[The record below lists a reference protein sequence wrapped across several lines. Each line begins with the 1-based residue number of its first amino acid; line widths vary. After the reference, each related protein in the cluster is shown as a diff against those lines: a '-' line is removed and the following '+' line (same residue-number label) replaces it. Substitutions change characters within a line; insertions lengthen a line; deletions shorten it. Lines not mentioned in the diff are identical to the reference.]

1 MHMCTHKEKGPL
13 IIQNILCYALL
24 HDTLLHTFC
33 CCFIKYRQ
41 SSLSQ
46 SSYSEAVI
54 RMYSVKNMFLEILQN
69 SQENTGSLRPA
80 TLSKKRLWRRYF
92 PVNFAK
98 FLRTPYSAE
107 THGSGESQKI
117 LIRLS
122 FRFGSLM
129 DSVQLFCFPSSS
141 CPCLLFC
148 SGFLSIGEFWSCSYL
163 TWCSCWVYNLV

>member
-1 MHMCTHKEKGPL
+1 MKAHLTLAHTNMHMCTHKEKGPL

-24 HDTLLHTFC
+24 HYTLLHTFC

-98 FLRTPYSAE
+98 FLRTPFIIKHLWWLLLNYW
-107 THGSGESQKI
+107 I
-117 LIRLS
+117 
-122 FRFGSLM
+122 
-129 DSVQLFCFPSSS
+129 
-141 CPCLLFC
+141 CL
-148 SGFLSIGEFWSCSYL
+148 
-163 TWCSCWVYNLV
+163 